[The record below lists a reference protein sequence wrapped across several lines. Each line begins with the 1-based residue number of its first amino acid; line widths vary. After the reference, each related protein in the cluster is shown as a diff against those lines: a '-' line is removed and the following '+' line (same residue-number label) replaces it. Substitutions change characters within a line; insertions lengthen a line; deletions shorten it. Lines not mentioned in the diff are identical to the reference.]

1 MKKWVLAAVA
11 AIGFT
16 GSANAAV
23 ITLQS
28 VTNTGV
34 NNNTFT
40 YQSTLG
46 PDEGLRSGD
55 RFIIYDFAGYI
66 AGSISA
72 GANANFVASTELT
85 SAGGTVTPGFND
97 DAALTNLVFTY
108 TGPNIRNQDGPF
120 APLDF
125 NGLTA
130 RSTFSGT
137 MNDAFFTLT
146 TKNNP
151 NGAAGGSNTPVFTL
165 GQVSVPNAIPE
176 PASWAMMLGGFGL
189 LGAATRRRSR
199 TVSVT
204 A

>member
-1 MKKWVLAAVA
+1 MKKWVLAAA
-11 AIGFT
+11 AVVGLV
-16 GSANAAV
+16 GSADAAV

-28 VTNTGV
+28 ISVNGP

-66 AGSISA
+66 AGSLSA
-72 GANANFVASTELT
+72 GGNANFATSTELT
-85 SAGGTVTPGFND
+85 SPGGTVTPGFND
-97 DAALTNLVFTY
+97 DASITNLVFTY
-108 TGPNIRNQDGPF
+108 TGPDIRTSGGPF
-120 APLDF
+120 TPLDF

-130 RSTFSGT
+130 RSTFSLT
-137 MNDAFFTLT
+137 TSDAFFTLT

-151 NGAAGGSNTPVFTL
+151 DGQPGGSGTPVFSL
-165 GQVSVPNAIPE
+165 GQVSVPTAVPE

-189 LGAATRRRSR
+189 LGGVMRRRGR
-199 TVSVT
+199 MVSVT